1 MSNPLNSLP
10 GLTELQS
17 LSASNAL
24 WQYMQAQSPENV
36 QEMAQAASP
45 EVLEIVG
52 HNIRSLLGTLPSDR
66 FDVQVM
72 TNRESLARL
81 LTGAMLGGYY
91 LRTMEQRLQ
100 LERAV
105 SGDIPRTDVENANW
119 GEESQR

>member
-1 MSNPLNSLP
+1 MTNPLNSLP

-24 WQYMQAQSPENV
+24 WQYMQAQSSENV

-72 TNRESLARL
+72 TNRESMARL

-105 SGDIPRTDVENANW
+105 SGDIPQTDAPK
-119 GEESQR
+119 S